1 MDRFSIRRAAD
12 KVVVDVNAMYKQDED
27 PAGWNA
33 AVVKLA

>member
-1 MDRFSIRRAAD
+1 MDRFTIHKDGA

-27 PAGWNA
+27 PAGWSA